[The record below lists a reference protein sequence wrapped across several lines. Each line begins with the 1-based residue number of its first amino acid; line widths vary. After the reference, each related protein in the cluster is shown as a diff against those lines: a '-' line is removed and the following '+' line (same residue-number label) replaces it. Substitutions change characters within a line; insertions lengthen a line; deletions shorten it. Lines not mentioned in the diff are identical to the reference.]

1 MIGIITSG
9 FYFYFFLK
17 KKNLL
22 QFICQCIAQ
31 TNLAHWAQP
40 SILYL
45 QFTLITCTT
54 HIPGLYKT
62 LYYILLY
69 THQYTDYS
77 IFFSHFILLIWYQS
91 YFSDFLVPMDIFGVL
106 SLPSFL
112 SSSHCQ
118 KRVTAVTPTP
128 PSSSSLSPLDGL
140 YQVYYALYHLFSPLK
155 YGNSYLLSCIYT
167 LGHALGM
174 QVFTFLLCVLALCM
188 MYVYIYLFP
197 PFGVI
202 ITVCVT

>member
-1 MIGIITSG
+1 MQIKLDQLIGLSPVYCTCSLLLLLVLHTYMAYIKLSII
-9 FYFYFFLK
+9 
-17 KKNLL
+17 
-22 QFICQCIAQ
+22 
-31 TNLAHWAQP
+31 
-40 SILYL
+40 
-45 QFTLITCTT
+45 
-54 HIPGLYKT
+54 
-62 LYYILLY
+62 YYY

-128 PSSSSLSPLDGL
+128 PPSSSLSPLNGL
-140 YQVYYALYHLFSPLK
+140 YQVYYALYHSFSSLK
-155 YGNSYLLSCIYT
+155 YGNPYLLSYIYI

-188 MYVYIYLFP
+188 MYVYIYLLP
-197 PFGVI
+197 PLGVI